1 MAEMLLAVVLAAG
14 EGTRMR
20 SNLPKVL
27 HEVGGLPMVGHVIR
41 AIELAGCDNV
51 SLVVGNGAKQVEEAA
66 SLMKPGLE
74 TYVQS
79 ERFGTAHAVLAAKEA
94 FADGTHDIIIGYGD
108 TPLVTPELFA
118 SVINALEQ
126 GADVAVLGFE
136 AEDPTG
142 YGRLLMDGETLSA
155 IREEKDASAE
165 ERRVTFCNS
174 GIMGLKAKHALSLLE
189 AIGNDNVKG
198 EYYLTDAV
206 EIARERGLNVRA
218 VSGRE
223 EDTLGV
229 NNRVELSQAEAIY
242 QDRRRTEF
250 MLEGVTLTAPDTVHF
265 SFDTKIG
272 RDTIIEPNCYFAPG
286 VQIADGAI
294 IKANSYLEGDLKKG
308 LLVEVAAGAQ
318 IGPYARLRPGAN
330 IHADAKV
337 GNFCEVKN
345 AIVARGAKIN
355 HLTYIGDA
363 ELGEG
368 ANIGA
373 GTITC
378 NYDGYSKF
386 KTIVGAG
393 AFIGSNSSLVAPVTV
408 ADGAYVGSGSVITKD
423 VSADALA
430 IARGKQ
436 IEKSGWARTFRA
448 KAAKK

>member
-1 MAEMLLAVVLAAG
+1 MAEKLLAIVLAAG

-20 SNLPKVL
+20 SRLPKVL
-27 HEVGGLPMVGHVIR
+27 HEVGGLSMVGHVIH
-41 AIELAGCDNV
+41 AIEEAGCDKV
-51 SLVVGNGAKQVEEAA
+51 SLVVGNGADGVEAA
-66 SLMKPGLE
+66 ARQLKAGL
-74 TYVQS
+74 TSYVQG
-79 ERFGTAHAVLAAKEA
+79 ERLGTAHAVLAARDA
-94 FADGTHDIIIGYGD
+94 FVDGSHDVIIGYGD

-118 SVINALEQ
+118 SVIKALKD
-126 GADVAVLGFE
+126 GADVAVLGFH
-136 AEDPTG
+136 ADNPTG
-142 YGRLLMDGETLSA
+142 YGRLLMDGDDLCA
-155 IREEKDASAE
+155 IREEKDANQE
-165 ERRVTFCNS
+165 ERSVTFCNS
-174 GIMGLKAKHALSLLE
+174 GIMGLKAQHALSLLE
-189 AIGNDNVKG
+189 NIGNDNVKG

-218 VSGRE
+218 VNGRE

-229 NNRVELSQAEAIY
+229 NNRLELSEAEAIY
-242 QDRRRTEF
+242 QNRLRRDF
-250 MLEGVTLTAPDTVHF
+250 MLEGVTLIAPETVHF

-272 RDTIIEPNCYFAPG
+272 RDTIIEPNCFFAPG
-286 VQIADGAI
+286 VHIADGAH

-308 LLVEVAAGAQ
+308 LLVKVASGAQ
-318 IGPYARLRPGAN
+318 IGPYTRLRPGAD

-345 AIVARGAKIN
+345 ATVARGAKIN

-378 NYDGYSKF
+378 NYDGFSKY
-386 KTIVGAG
+386 KTTIGAG
-393 AFIGSNSSLVAPVTV
+393 AFIGSNSSLVAPVTID
-408 ADGAYVGSGSVITKD
+408 AGAYVGSGSVITDD

-436 IEKSGWARTFRA
+436 IEKSGWARVFRD
-448 KAAKK
+448 KSVKK

>member
-1 MAEMLLAVVLAAG
+1 MLLAVVLAAG

-27 HEVGGLPMVGHVIR
+27 HEVGGLPMVGHVIH
-41 AIELAGCDNV
+41 AIEQAGCDHV
-51 SLVVGNGAKQVEEAA
+51 ALVVGNGAKKVEEAA
-66 SLMKPGLE
+66 SLMKPGLA

-79 ERFGTAHAVLAAKEA
+79 ERLGTAHAVLAAKEA
-94 FADGTHDIIIGYGD
+94 FADGACDIIIGYGD
-108 TPLVTPELFA
+108 TPLVTHELFS
-118 SVINALEQ
+118 SVVNALKQ

-136 AEDPTG
+136 AENPTG

-155 IREEKDASAE
+155 IREEKDANIE

-174 GIMGLKAKHALSLLE
+174 GIMGLKAEYALSLLE

-206 EIARERGLNVRA
+206 EIANERGLNVRA

-265 SFDTKIG
+265 SFDTEIG

-286 VQIADGAI
+286 VKIADGVI

-308 LLVEVAAGAQ
+308 LLVEVATGAQ

-330 IHADAKV
+330 IHGDAKV

-368 ANIGA
+368 VNIGA

-378 NYDGYSKF
+378 NYDGFSKY
-386 KTIVGAG
+386 KTIIGDG

-423 VSADALA
+423 VSADDLA

-436 IEKSGWARTFRA
+436 VEISGWARAFRA
-448 KAAKK
+448 KSTKK